1 MAIPSSGELKLW
13 DTLWNQELGGTK
25 GENSLHSASVYAGFS
40 TPDALSDFYGWSD
53 VELPT
58 VQTNSATSVGSTS
71 LTANGNVTNDGN
83 EAVTRGFYFG
93 TSNNRTSN
101 TKYTLAGTQNEGA
114 FSCGFTG
121 LSFTTTYKMWAWANN
136 SVGQANGSQVNATTT
151 APPFTPQLATINRIT
166 MQWPTQ
172 DNSGALSVYSG
183 YLNPYTSGY
192 VVNTQTSGQN
202 THGHTMTQASQGACN
217 ARTRQCAR
225 FTGCLGQYMT
235 GNWGLGAQRNFAGRC
250 FVAPFSAQRG
260 GPWGYAD
267 QCYQIGV
274 PSGGDCVGVS
284 GDPGRNGSFQRICI
298 NNSTGLQSTWN
309 QINNMCLASDIRLK
323 TNISYL

>member
-13 DTLWNQELGGTK
+13 DTLWNQEIGGTK
-25 GENSLHSASVYAGFS
+25 GENSLHSASIYAGFS
-40 TPDALSDFYGWSD
+40 TPDALGDFYGWSD

-101 TKYTLAGTQNEGA
+101 TKYTLSGTQNEGA

-121 LSFTTTYKMWAWANN
+121 LSFTTTYRMWAWANN

-172 DNSGALSVYSG
+172 DNNGANYLYSG
-183 YLNPYTSGY
+183 YLNPYTNGY
-192 VVNTQTSGQN
+192 VVNTSQSGQN
-202 THGHTMTQASQGACN
+202 SHLLQMTGASQGVCN
-217 ARTRQCAR
+217 AKTRQCGR
-225 FTGCLGQYMT
+225 FTGCLGRYMT
-235 GNWGLGAQRNFAGRC
+235 GLWTVGGQRNFAGRC
-250 FVAPFSAQRG
+250 FTSPFTAQRG
-260 GPWGYAD
+260 GPWGYNSV
-267 QCYQIGV
+267 CYQTGA
-274 PSGGDCVGVS
+274 DCFAVQ
-284 GDPGRNGSFQRICI
+284 GDPGQNGSHQRICL
-298 NNSTGLQSTWN
+298 NNQSGLQSTWN
-309 QINNMCLASDIRLK
+309 MINNMCQGSDIKLK